1 MIAVEINQKR
11 NPDAIIRPV
20 LLVSR
25 CLGFDHCRWDGGIIS
40 SHYTEKLK
48 EYVNVIP
55 VCPEFDIGLGAP
67 RKPVR
72 LVKQESGTLMLQQT
86 TCANLTEKMN
96 TFSSKFLAELQPID
110 GFLFRD
116 RSPSCGISNV
126 KIYADTKKG
135 SAVKLVGNGLFGS
148 AFKQLFPMIPCASEG
163 HLHNF
168 MLREHF
174 YTQIY
179 VLARFRAISR
189 APLSEN
195 LVDFHTSHKLI
206 LMNYHQAI
214 MHQLNT
220 LVASAKHSDIR
231 TVFEQYFELLRSAL
245 AHPPK
250 AISQVNV
257 LQHALGYFSEQLTS
271 AEKQFF
277 LNLLE
282 QYLQKKIPL
291 SACIV
296 VVKAWIVRFDEKYLA
311 KQLFFSPWPE
321 ALMELSDSGK

>member
-1 MIAVEINQKR
+1 MNQDELR
-11 NPDAIIRPV
+11 NPNTDIRPV

-25 CLGFDHCRWDGGIIS
+25 CLGFDQCRWDRGIIS
-40 SHYTEKLK
+40 SHYMEKLK
-48 EYVNVIP
+48 EYVNFVT

-72 LVKQESGTLMLQQT
+72 LVKHDTGILMLQQT
-86 TCANLTEKMN
+86 TSADLTEKMN
-96 TFSSKFLAELQPID
+96 TFSSTYLAELQPID

-116 RSPSCGISNV
+116 RSPSCSISNV
-126 KIYADTKKG
+126 KIYAGTQKG
-135 SAVKLVGNGLFGS
+135 SAVKLVGNGLFGD
-148 AFKQLFPMIPCASEG
+148 AFKKVFPMIPCASEG

-179 VLARFRAISR
+179 TLARFRAISS
-189 APLSEN
+189 APSIKL
-195 LVDFHTSHKLI
+195 LADFHTTHELI
-206 LMNYHQAI
+206 LICYNQTI
-214 MHQLNT
+214 MHQLCT
-220 LVASAKHSDIR
+220 LVANTEHLDIKA
-231 TVFEQYFELLRSAL
+231 VFEQYFELLCSAL
-245 AHPPK
+245 THLPK

-257 LQHALGYFSEQLTS
+257 LQHALGYFSEKLTS

-282 QYLQKKIPL
+282 QYHQKKIPL
-291 SACIV
+291 NACIAV
-296 VVKAWIVRFDEKYLA
+296 MKAWIVRFDEKYLA
-311 KQLFFSPWPE
+311 KQLFFSPFPE